1 MIAYILAFLL
11 PLFFLPITADFYD
24 LNKNYL
30 LWLGVLVG
38 FLIWGIKVFKNKKI
52 EIKTSLVTLPLF
64 LLMLA
69 EILSALIASSNK
81 AEAFYLPSGVGT
93 TIALFLL
100 YWLII
105 NSEIKKEKALW
116 SLFFS
121 GAVLALVT
129 IYQFFGLGEVLIPDS
144 SPLAFVKNKAF
155 TPTGNPLVTATFLF
169 SLFPLLI
176 VSLIKEKTN
185 QLRKI
190 VLILGSL
197 LIIGG
202 MGISAWLLL
211 PGKPANLTLL
221 PYSTGWA
228 IAVETF
234 KQKPLFGIGPTDF
247 ISAFNQYR
255 PANFNRF
262 NFWNFR
268 FGFSSSYLL
277 QLWTETGLI
286 GLLSF
291 LFMVFALI
299 KLLKQTPK
307 QERFWLT
314 PLWLILA
321 LWIFLPGNILLSF
334 LFFFLLAL
342 FSPVKNLF
350 SFSLP
355 TKIRWLPL
363 LIIIG
368 IFFPVVWFAGRAY
381 AGEIYFQKSLKALAK
396 NDGLKTYNFQRQAI
410 AFNPRRTDFHLAF
423 SQTNWAL
430 AQSISQNPP
439 SGQLTDQ
446 DRQNITQLIQQAI
459 NEAKIATSLRPNNS
473 ACWENLA
480 SIYRNLINLAQG
492 ADQWAITAYQQAV
505 LTDPI
510 NPRLRIDL
518 GGLFYALGN
527 YDEAQKIFRIAVDL
541 KPDHAN
547 AWYNLAAAYREDQKY
562 LQAYQAMQQTLSLVP
577 IDSEDWKKA
586 KQELDDLAKKLPS
599 PTPTPLG
606 QPTPTPVKEELKEP
620 QPLPSPA
627 IQPPLELPEENKPEV
642 NPQPTP

>member
-1 MIAYILAFLL
+1 MIFSLLAFLL

-30 LWLGVLVG
+30 LWLWVIIC
-38 FLIWGIKVFKNKKI
+38 FLFWGIKVLKEKKI
-52 EIKTSLVTLPLF
+52 EIKTSPF
-64 LLMLA
+64 LLPFFFFTLA
-69 EILSALIASSNK
+69 SILSVLIASPNK
-81 AEAFYLPSGVGT
+81 AEAFYLPLGAGT

-105 NSEIKKEKALW
+105 NSEIKKEKVFFG
-116 SLFFS
+116 LFTA
-121 GAVLALVT
+121 GGILALLA
-129 IYQFFGLGEVLIPDS
+129 IYQFFGLGETLIPDS
-144 SPLAFVKNKAF
+144 SPLAFARNKAF
-155 TPTGNPLVTATFLF
+155 TPAGNPLNTATFLF
-169 SLFPLLI
+169 SLLPLLL
-176 VSLIKEKTN
+176 VSIIKEKKN
-185 QLRKI
+185 QLKKV
-190 VLILGSL
+190 VLILL
-197 LIIGG
+197 TILIIGG
-202 MGISAWLLL
+202 IGFSAWLLL
-211 PGKPANLTLL
+211 PGKPASLTLL

-228 IAVETF
+228 IAGETF
-234 KQKPLFGIGPTDF
+234 KQKPLFGVGPADF
-247 ISAFNQYR
+247 VSAFNQYR
-255 PANFNRF
+255 PVNFNRF
-262 NFWNFR
+262 NFWNIR
-268 FGFSSSYLL
+268 FGVSSSHLL
-277 QLWTETGLI
+277 QIWTETGLI
-286 GLLSF
+286 GLITF
-291 LFMVFALI
+291 LLVILTLI
-299 KLLKQTPK
+299 KVFKK
-307 QERFWLT
+307 VNKEERYWLIS
-314 PLWLILA
+314 LWLILA
-321 LWIFLPGNILLSF
+321 LWTFLPGNILLSF
-334 LFFFLLAL
+334 LFFFLLGL

-350 SFSLP
+350 SFSLS
-355 TKIRWLPL
+355 TRFRWLPL
-363 LIIIG
+363 LIII
-368 IFFPVVWFAGRAY
+368 ILFAPVVWFAGRAY
-381 AGEIYFQKSLKALAK
+381 AAEVYFQKSLKALAK
-396 NDGLKTYNFQRQAI
+396 NDGLKTYNFQRQAL
-410 AFNPRRTDFHLAF
+410 ALNPHRTDFHLAF

-459 NEAKIATSLRPNNS
+459 NEGKVATSLRPNNA

-480 SIYRNLINLAQG
+480 LIYRNLINLAQG

-586 KQELDDLAKKLPS
+586 KQELDELAKKLPS
-599 PTPTPLG
+599 PTPTPTG
-606 QPTPTPVKEELKEP
+606 QPTPTPAQEGLKEP

-627 IQPPLELPEENKPEV
+627 IQPPLELPEETKPEV
-642 NPQPTP
+642 NLSP